1 MSLLIATRADKR
13 SAGERFCQNSKSHC
27 SASSKFLA
35 RWATILFFLS
45 SERCL
50 IPIDSIIP
58 DFLIWDKQT
67 SGANKT
73 IVLLSQKEYACL
85 KKTFSSRAGLMA
97 RNNHFETIV
106 QAVTASLLVT
116 LANSLLGAV
125 IATYLYGGITGVVDF
140 AKMLCKM
147 EICYD
152 SLKACY
158 FNKKY

>member
-13 SAGERFCQNSKSHC
+13 SAGERFCQNIKSHC

-67 SGANKT
+67 SGANK
-73 IVLLSQKEYACL
+73 
-85 KKTFSSRAGLMA
+85 
-97 RNNHFETIV
+97 NDDH
-106 QAVTASLLVT
+106 
-116 LANSLLGAV
+116 V
-125 IATYLYGGITGVVDF
+125 IIG
-140 AKMLCKM
+140 
-147 EICYD
+147 
-152 SLKACY
+152 
-158 FNKKY
+158 FNKIVFFKEREYCLLIPFLNKNTGETPDS